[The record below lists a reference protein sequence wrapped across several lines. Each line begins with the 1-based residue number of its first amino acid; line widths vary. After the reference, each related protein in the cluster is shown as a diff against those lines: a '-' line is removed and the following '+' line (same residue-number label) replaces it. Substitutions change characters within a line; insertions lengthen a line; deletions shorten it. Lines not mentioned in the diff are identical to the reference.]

1 MTANDYDAI
10 VSVDDKTN
18 VTEGPAELYDI
29 VHIARPHAASL
40 DDCMPQLMTAAT
52 ESLVDRSLFTGRS
65 LMHHD
70 K

>member
-1 MTANDYDAI
+1 M
-10 VSVDDKTN
+10 VKTI
-18 VTEGPAELYDI
+18 VTEGLANLHNTVYT
-29 VHIARPHAASL
+29 VRQHAASL

>member
-1 MTANDYDAI
+1 M
-10 VSVDDKTN
+10 SVDGKTI
-18 VTEGPAELYDI
+18 VTEGLANLHNI
-29 VHIARPHAASL
+29 VYIARPHAASL